1 MANRLCER
9 KLTEVHAVFM
19 VPLQKA
25 EEQVS
30 EMGRGFSG
38 NAGEKNKNTHRGSEG
53 ESKEARVCR
62 SRQTGVTNNNIV
74 SVRGRRNVIV
84 Q

>member
-38 NAGEKNKNTHRGSEG
+38 NAGEKNKNTHRE
-53 ESKEARVCR
+53 
-62 SRQTGVTNNNIV
+62 
-74 SVRGRRNVIV
+74 
-84 Q
+84 

>member
-1 MANRLCER
+1 ML
-9 KLTEVHAVFM
+9 
-19 VPLQKA
+19 
-25 EEQVS
+25 
-30 EMGRGFSG
+30 
-38 NAGEKNKNTHRGSEG
+38 EKKTKIHTGSEG